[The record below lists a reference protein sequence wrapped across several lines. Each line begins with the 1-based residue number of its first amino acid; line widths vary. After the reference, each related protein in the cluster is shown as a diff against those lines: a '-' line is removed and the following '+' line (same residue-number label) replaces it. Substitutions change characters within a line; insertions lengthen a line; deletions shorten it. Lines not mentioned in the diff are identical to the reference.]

1 MKGKIIDKTTFKF
14 LLVGVV
20 NTLVGNGIM
29 FLLYNLCGVGYG
41 ISTAANYVVGSIV
54 SYFLNKYYTFKQT
67 KKSLKEVIKFI
78 INIALCYA
86 VAYGVARP
94 LAYLVFTNL
103 SLNLK
108 DNLAMLTGSGIFIVL
123 NYFGQRFFAFKNN
136 EKDGGENNG

>member
-103 SLNLK
+103 SLNIK

>member
-1 MKGKIIDKTTFKF
+1 
-14 LLVGVV
+14 
-20 NTLVGNGIM
+20 
-29 FLLYNLCGVGYG
+29 
-41 ISTAANYVVGSIV
+41 
-54 SYFLNKYYTFKQT
+54 
-67 KKSLKEVIKFI
+67 VIKFI

-103 SLNLK
+103 SLNIK

>member
-1 MKGKIIDKTTFKF
+1 MKCKIIDKTTFKF
-14 LLVGVV
+14 LLVGVI
-20 NTLVGNGIM
+20 NTLVGNGVM

-41 ISTAANYVVGSIV
+41 ISTAANYIVGSIV

-67 KKSLKEVIKFI
+67 KKSIKEVIRFI
-78 INIALCYA
+78 INIVFCYA

-94 LAYLVFTNL
+94 CVYLIFSNL
-103 SLNLK
+103 SKGIK

-136 EKDGGENNG
+136 EKNGEENNG

>member
-86 VAYGVARP
+86 AAYGVARP